1 MARATTIWV
10 IQSTVTDEPF
20 AAFTVKH
27 ELKTWLNQRRHQIVG
42 FRLFRVPDGLHH
54 DPASTQ
60 EVDITTLLE
69 ASK

>member
-1 MARATTIWV
+1 MARSTTIWV

-27 ELKTWLNQRRHQIVG
+27 ELKTWLEEREHQVAG

-54 DPASTQ
+54 DPAHTKEIQIS
-60 EVDITTLLE
+60 EILD
-69 ASK
+69 